1 MWFVHRLSDPRS
13 IRHLLHSLPSM
24 KSGERDHDLARLV
37 RERIARV
44 LADQAPRPGA
54 RAARAAEEDA
64 DDDFVEDELAGDAVD
79 QGEPGGG
86 FDRLPPAGRRFGRF
100 GPAHLAVIA
109 VVGVIGLLVAGW
121 AVLRAQPV
129 SLATPIGQG
138 PVSPGPS
145 SGGPSS
151 PPTGTGGPSAE
162 PVVIMVHVIGAVRK
176 PGLVSLPE
184 RARVADA
191 IERAGGL
198 SRDADPGRL
207 NLAQMLG
214 DGQQIVIGTKGAPAG
229 EVRDGSGGQPG
240 SGGPDPPGTAGQQ
253 VDLNTATQAQL
264 EELPGVGPVTAGKI
278 ISWRQQHGRFSRVEE
293 LQEVDGIGPKTF
305 AELAPHV
312 RV

>member
-1 MWFVHRLSDPRS
+1 
-13 IRHLLHSLPSM
+13 M
-24 KSGERDHDLARLV
+24 KSGEREGDLARLV

-44 LADQAPRPGA
+44 LADQAPRAGS
-54 RAARAAEEDA
+54 RAAPATDDA
-64 DDDFVEDELAGDAVD
+64 DDDVVDDLDDDAA
-79 QGEPGGG
+79 EPRDP
-86 FDRLPPAGRRFGRF
+86 FDPADRLPSAGRRFGRF

-129 SLATPIGQG
+129 SLATPIDQGPAVSSGPPASGG
-138 PVSPGPS
+138 PVSSPS
-145 SGGPSS
+145 GSGR
-151 PPTGTGGPSAE
+151 PSAE

-198 SRDADPGRL
+198 TRDADPGRL
-207 NLAQMLG
+207 NLAQVLG
-214 DGQQIVIGTKGAPAG
+214 DGQQIVIGTKGEPAG

-253 VDLNTATQAQL
+253 VDLNTATQAEL

-278 ISWRQQHGRFSRVEE
+278 ISWREEHGRFSRVEE

>member
-1 MWFVHRLSDPRS
+1 
-13 IRHLLHSLPSM
+13 M
-24 KSGERDHDLARLV
+24 KSGERDHDLARVV

-44 LADQAPRPGA
+44 LADQAPRPGT
-54 RAARAAEEDA
+54 RAARAEADDA
-64 DDDFVEDELAGDAVD
+64 DDLGDDFDADIGDPDDPFDAA
-79 QGEPGGG
+79 
-86 FDRLPPAGRRFGRF
+86 DRLPIARRLPPSDRLPSSGGRFGRF

-129 SLATPIGQG
+129 NLATPIGQG
-138 PVSPGPS
+138 PVASPS
-145 SGGPSS
+145 PSS
-151 PPTGTGGPSAE
+151 PSGPPSAPTGSGTPAAE
-162 PVVIMVHVIGAVRK
+162 PVMIMVHVIGAVRE

-198 SRDADPGRL
+198 TRDADPDRL
-207 NLAQMLG
+207 NLAQMLA
-214 DGQQIVIGTKGAPAG
+214 DGQQIVIGTKRKPAG
-229 EVRDGSGGQPG
+229 EVRDGSGGDPG
-240 SGGPDPPGTAGQQ
+240 SGGPDPPGPAGQQ
-253 VDLNTATQAQL
+253 VDLNTATQSQL
-264 EELPGVGPVTAGKI
+264 ETLPGVGPVTAGKI
-278 ISWRQQHGRFSRVEE
+278 IAWRQQHGRFGRVEE